1 MKSTTPIRKRV
12 LRFLSERY
20 TQRECPSYFAELF
33 VFALIVITATWPVVL
48 LADTVAVKNWVDT
61 LTRVAL

>member
-1 MKSTTPIRKRV
+1 MKPTTSMRRRA

-33 VFALIVITATWPVVL
+33 VFALIVIISTWPMVVL
-48 LADTVAVKNWVDT
+48 ANAVAAM
-61 LTRVAL
+61 R